1 MSKSKQLNFFL
12 SPEDLVE
19 VKKFLKEEGGVILK
33 RNSEKSTFFDEYN
46 IEKNYEN
53 IFQVCICREEDKNKI
68 FHEHIEP
75 TNSYYVD
82 ILKSNCI
89 EFSIGGFYPYSDKE
103 LHRSR
108 FYFIYEYYK
117 DGDLI
122 KKSPEFIEWANT
134 LIKKF
139 KNRFLIKSPIYS
151 NDFFSEQC
159 INWVTLNNA
168 KLESGGQKF
177 VVYIA

>member
-1 MSKSKQLNFFL
+1 MSKSRQLNFFL
-12 SPEDLVE
+12 SPEDLIE
-19 VKKFLKEEGGVILK
+19 VKKFLKEKGVLLFK
-33 RNSEKSTFFDEYN
+33 RNSEEPTFFNEYD
-46 IEKNYEN
+46 IEKNPEN
-53 IFQVCICREEDKNKI
+53 IFQVCLCKDEYKNKI
-68 FHEHIEP
+68 FHEHLEA

-108 FYFIYEYYK
+108 FYFICEYYK
-117 DGDLI
+117 DGELI

-134 LIKKF
+134 LIKNF
-139 KNRFLIKSPIYS
+139 KKQFLVNSPIYS

-159 INWVTLNNA
+159 INWVKLNNA

-177 VVYIA
+177 VVK